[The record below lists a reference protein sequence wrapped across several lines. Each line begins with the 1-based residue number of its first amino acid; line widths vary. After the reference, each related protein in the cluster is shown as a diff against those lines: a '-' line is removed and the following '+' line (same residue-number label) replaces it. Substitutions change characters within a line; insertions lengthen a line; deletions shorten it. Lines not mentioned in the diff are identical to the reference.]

1 MNRRQ
6 EAHVRSR
13 PPPLKFQ
20 QPHDPRPRLLCIPIN
35 SQLCCEGPRP
45 SPRSQIKAK
54 STRRE
59 EGRKTGFMLQ
69 GPQEAQKREKSV
81 DVCKSLKAASLHK
94 NGGIGDQIRPLG
106 RKHIACTGLGL
117 KMQVP
122 EFKQIP
128 GLSWRWPPKLMRFLY
143 SKGDQLSFRSFRKGS
158 QLAKCGDHRD
168 PPRKAA
174 YLLVQYDLTIVLRRI
189 L

>member
-1 MNRRQ
+1 MTQEKKGCEALPMNRRQ

-20 QPHDPRPRLLCIPIN
+20 QPRDPRPRLLCIPIN

-94 NGGIGDQIRPLG
+94 NGGIGE
-106 RKHIACTGLGL
+106 HINPT
-117 KMQVP
+117 
-122 EFKQIP
+122 
-128 GLSWRWPPKLMRFLY
+128 
-143 SKGDQLSFRSFRKGS
+143 
-158 QLAKCGDHRD
+158 
-168 PPRKAA
+168 PRKKAHCLHRFRA
-174 YLLVQYDLTIVLRRI
+174 
-189 L
+189 